1 MRIKFFYGANML
13 ILIWKLVILKREYLW
28 KKSLKSA
35 LELGSLKH
43 DFTLIFI
50 RNAGTNSLT
59 LLKR

>member
-1 MRIKFFYGANML
+1 MVNML
-13 ILIWKLVILKREYLW
+13 ILIWKSVILKREYLW
-28 KKSLKSA
+28 KKTLKSA